1 MTAISSA
8 FAEDFPSGRVTL
20 RARTHADRQRAI
32 LLTIQGDRV
41 ELTEVDIDFLRRAL
55 AALPRLE
62 PVLLVA
68 EPGPARP
75 EAPASGAVSGAV
87 SAPRPIPRDAAEPVS
102 PPRPERAGKRWTAE
116 EDEQLR
122 QLLADGTR
130 VEGICAVL
138 QRSPAAIIS
147 RLYTLG
153 LIEVRPVTNPGEA
166 HRAA

>member
-8 FAEDFPSGRVTL
+8 YAEDFPSGRVTL

-32 LLTIQGDRV
+32 LQTIQGDRV
-41 ELTEVDIDFLRRAL
+41 ELTEADIDFLRRAL

-68 EPGPARP
+68 EPEPAAAPPPKPRAVPEP
-75 EAPASGAVSGAV
+75 EAQPQL
-87 SAPRPIPRDAAEPVS
+87 
-102 PPRPERAGKRWTAE
+102 ERAGKRWTAE
-116 EDEQLR
+116 EDERLR
-122 QLLADGTR
+122 QLLADGIR

-153 LIEVRPVTNPGEA
+153 LIEVRPVTPPEGSA